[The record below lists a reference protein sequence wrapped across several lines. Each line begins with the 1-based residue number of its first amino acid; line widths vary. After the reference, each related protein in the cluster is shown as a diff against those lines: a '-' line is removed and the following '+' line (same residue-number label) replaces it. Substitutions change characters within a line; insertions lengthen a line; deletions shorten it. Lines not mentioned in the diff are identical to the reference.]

1 MTVYSFTACSG
12 NRDFD
17 ENVDARRAA
26 LDAGSF
32 AHASPDRSGG
42 MFSLPVLFAR
52 SSLDM
57 CHQSLELAFLKLSRV
72 FARNE
77 ACADRKPAVH
87 RSRAAC
93 FVLTPVSRHNA
104 SCYAKIEND
113 LRYTQQTSYNTTFTE
128 TETGTD
134 VTATGERP

>member
-1 MTVYSFTACSG
+1 MSLAASVLASFG
-12 NRDFD
+12 
-17 ENVDARRAA
+17 EEELLEVRRP
-26 LDAGSF
+26 LSF
-32 AHASPDRSGG
+32 
-42 MFSLPVLFAR
+42 
-52 SSLDM
+52 
-57 CHQSLELAFLKLSRV
+57 
-72 FARNE
+72 
-77 ACADRKPAVH
+77 
-87 RSRAAC
+87 